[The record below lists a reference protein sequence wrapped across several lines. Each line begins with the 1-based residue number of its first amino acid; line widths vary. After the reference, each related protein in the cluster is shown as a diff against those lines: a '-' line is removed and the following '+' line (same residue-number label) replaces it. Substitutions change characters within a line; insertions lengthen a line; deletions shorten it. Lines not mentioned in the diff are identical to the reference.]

1 MPAPAGAYSHI
12 LRMVGMETPPLPRG
26 SIQPG
31 KTRLWEASATPCQ
44 CLLPPPTG
52 PGDTLE
58 QMFDWS
64 VNLL

>member
-1 MPAPAGAYSHI
+1 
-12 LRMVGMETPPLPRG
+12 MVGMETPPLPRG